1 MKKKQK
7 VPFIQKNEKKNKNLE
22 VNIKEISHNIQNK
35 RVNSKLYLL
44 LYNYKWFYWNFNI
57 ENKKRAKTSDNKEI
71 KPKNNINN
79 DRNNINKNI
88 KNQSKIPKKKKSNK
102 KIFNNKDKKNRNKNV
117 NKTFE
122 KNKEEEESIDS
133 IDEENKNKKDL
144 YSILGVSKTANNE
157 EIRSAYR
164 RLVLIY
170 HPDKNKTDPN
180 ATSKFI
186 ELREAY
192 KILSNYKTR
201 NIYDETGEYDEEQL
215 EHLNRYNTTND
226 FRRRFTIDDIN
237 NYQKIYKG
245 SKEEIQ
251 DLINYYNQKDGNIS
265 HILQS
270 IPYAENKD
278 IKRYLAIYEK
288 LFTIK
293 KLRKNK
299 NYEESRNK
307 IILMVKNKKEE
318 KEAKEILEKLT
329 KQIMERKNKK
339 RNYKDYLLDLARNVG
354 VDKVDKIKNKMSENE
369 IKNFL
374 GDIKKFKKKNNKNK
388 K

>member
-1 MKKKQK
+1 M
-7 VPFIQKNEKKNKNLE
+7 
-22 VNIKEISHNIQNK
+22 
-35 RVNSKLYLL
+35 
-44 LYNYKWFYWNFNI
+44 
-57 ENKKRAKTSDNKEI
+57 
-71 KPKNNINN
+71 
-79 DRNNINKNI
+79 
-88 KNQSKIPKKKKSNK
+88 
-102 KIFNNKDKKNRNKNV
+102 NNKDKKKN
-117 NKTFE
+117 NTKNIKKANE

-133 IDEENKNKKDL
+133 INEENNNKKDL
-144 YSILGVSKTANNE
+144 YSILGVSRTANNE

-180 ATSKFI
+180 ASSKFI

-245 SKEEIQ
+245 SKDEIQ

-265 HILQS
+265 HLLQS

-288 LFTIK
+288 LFTYK

-339 RNYKDYLLDLARNVG
+339 RNYKDYLLDLAGNVG
-354 VDKVDKIKNKMSENE
+354 VDKVDKIKDKMSENE

>member
-1 MKKKQK
+1 M
-7 VPFIQKNEKKNKNLE
+7 
-22 VNIKEISHNIQNK
+22 
-35 RVNSKLYLL
+35 
-44 LYNYKWFYWNFNI
+44 
-57 ENKKRAKTSDNKEI
+57 
-71 KPKNNINN
+71 
-79 DRNNINKNI
+79 
-88 KNQSKIPKKKKSNK
+88 
-102 KIFNNKDKKNRNKNV
+102 NNKDKKKKNTK
-117 NKTFE
+117 KTYE
-122 KNKEEEESIDS
+122 KNKEEEESIGS
-133 IDEENKNKKDL
+133 INEENNNKKDL
-144 YSILGVSKTANNE
+144 YSILGVSRTANNE

-180 ATSKFI
+180 ASAKFI
-186 ELREAY
+186 EIREAY

-245 SKEEIQ
+245 SKDEIQ
-251 DLINYYNQKDGNIS
+251 DLINYYNQKDGNIR

-278 IKRYLAIYEK
+278 IKRYLAIFEK
-288 LFTIK
+288 LFTYK

-318 KEAKEILEKLT
+318 KQAKEIIEKLT
-329 KQIMERKNKK
+329 KQIVERKNKK
-339 RNYKDYLLDLARNVG
+339 Y
-354 VDKVDKIKNKMSENE
+354 I
-369 IKNFL
+369 
-374 GDIKKFKKKNNKNK
+374 
-388 K
+388 

>member
-1 MKKKQK
+1 M
-7 VPFIQKNEKKNKNLE
+7 IL
-22 VNIKEISHNIQNK
+22 IKFN
-35 RVNSKLYLL
+35 
-44 LYNYKWFYWNFNI
+44 NI
-57 ENKKRAKTSDNKEI
+57 ENKKRAKTTDNKDI
-71 KPKNNINN
+71 KPKNNKNN
-79 DRNNINKNI
+79 NRNNSNKNI
-88 KNQSKIPKKKKSNK
+88 KKSSRTPKKKKSEKKLLKNK
-102 KIFNNKDKKNRNKNV
+102 EKKNRNKTN
-117 NKTFE
+117 E
-122 KNKEEEESIDS
+122 KIKEEESISS
-133 IDEENKNKKDL
+133 IDEENNNKKDL
-144 YSILGVSKTANNE
+144 YSILGVSRTANNE
-157 EIRSAYR
+157 EIRTAYR

-180 ATSKFI
+180 SASKFI
-186 ELREAY
+186 EVREAY

-201 NIYDETGEYDEEQL
+201 NVYDETGEYNEEQL
-215 EHLNRYNTTND
+215 EHLNSYNTTND

-251 DLINYYNQKDGNIS
+251 DLINYYNQENGNIS

-288 LFTIK
+288 LFEIK

-307 IILMVKNKKEE
+307 IILMIKNKKEE
-318 KEAKEILEKLT
+318 KEAEEIIDKLT
-329 KQIMERKNKK
+329 KQIVERKNKK
-339 RNYKDYLLDLARNVG
+339 RNYNDYLIDLAKNVG
-354 VDKVDKIKNKMSENE
+354 IDNVEKVKDEMSEKE
-369 IKNFL
+369 FQNFL
-374 GDIKKFKKKNNKNK
+374 NDIKKFKKKSNKSKTK

>member
-1 MKKKQK
+1 M
-7 VPFIQKNEKKNKNLE
+7 IL
-22 VNIKEISHNIQNK
+22 IKFK
-35 RVNSKLYLL
+35 
-44 LYNYKWFYWNFNI
+44 NI
-57 ENKKRAKTSDNKEI
+57 ENKKRAKTADNKDF
-71 KPKNNINN
+71 KPKNKKNN
-79 DRNNINKNI
+79 NRNNNNKNI
-88 KNQSKIPKKKKSNK
+88 KKSSRIPKKKKSEK
-102 KIFNNKDKKNRNKNV
+102 KILNNKEKKTRNKTN
-117 NKTFE
+117 E
-122 KNKEEEESIDS
+122 KIKEEEEESISS
-133 IDEENKNKKDL
+133 IDEENNNKKDL
-144 YSILGVSKTANNE
+144 YSILGVSRTANNE

-180 ATSKFI
+180 SASKFI
-186 ELREAY
+186 EIREAY

-201 NIYDETGEYDEEQL
+201 NIYDETGEYNEEQI

-226 FRRRFTIDDIN
+226 FRRRFSIDDIN

-251 DLINYYNQKDGNIS
+251 DLINYYNQENGNIS

-288 LFTIK
+288 LFEIK

-307 IILMVKNKKEE
+307 IILMIKNRKEE
-318 KEAKEILEKLT
+318 KEAEEIIDKLT
-329 KQIMERKNKK
+329 KQIVERKNKK
-339 RNYKDYLLDLARNVG
+339 RNYNDYLIDLAKNVG
-354 VDKVDKIKNKMSENE
+354 IDNVEKIKDEMSEKE
-369 IKNFL
+369 FQNFL
-374 GDIKKFKKKNNKNK
+374 NDIKKFKKKSNKSKTK

>member
-1 MKKKQK
+1 M
-7 VPFIQKNEKKNKNLE
+7 
-22 VNIKEISHNIQNK
+22 
-35 RVNSKLYLL
+35 
-44 LYNYKWFYWNFNI
+44 
-57 ENKKRAKTSDNKEI
+57 
-71 KPKNNINN
+71 
-79 DRNNINKNI
+79 
-88 KNQSKIPKKKKSNK
+88 
-102 KIFNNKDKKNRNKNV
+102 
-117 NKTFE
+117 
-122 KNKEEEESIDS
+122 
-133 IDEENKNKKDL
+133 
-144 YSILGVSKTANNE
+144 
-157 EIRSAYR
+157 
-164 RLVLIY
+164 
-170 HPDKNKTDPN
+170 
-180 ATSKFI
+180 
-186 ELREAY
+186 
-192 KILSNYKTR
+192 
-201 NIYDETGEYDEEQL
+201 

-307 IILMVKNKKEE
+307 IILMVKDKKEE

-329 KQIMERKNKK
+329 KQIVERKNKK
-339 RNYKDYLLDLARNVG
+339 RNYNDYFADLARNVG
-354 VDKVDKIKNKMSENE
+354 VDKVDKIKDKMSETE
-369 IKNFL
+369 INDFL
-374 GDIKKFKKKNNKNK
+374 NDVKRFNKKNNKNK
-388 K
+388 NKK

>member
-1 MKKKQK
+1 
-7 VPFIQKNEKKNKNLE
+7 L
-22 VNIKEISHNIQNK
+22 
-35 RVNSKLYLL
+35 
-44 LYNYKWFYWNFNI
+44 
-57 ENKKRAKTSDNKEI
+57 
-71 KPKNNINN
+71 
-79 DRNNINKNI
+79 
-88 KNQSKIPKKKKSNK
+88 
-102 KIFNNKDKKNRNKNV
+102 NNKDKKKKNIK
-117 NKTFE
+117 KTDE
-122 KNKEEEESIDS
+122 KNKEEEETIDS
-133 IDEENKNKKDL
+133 INEENNNKKDL
-144 YSILGVSKTANNE
+144 YSILGVSRTANNE

-170 HPDKNKTDPN
+170 HPDKNKIDPN
-180 ATSKFI
+180 ASAKFI
-186 ELREAY
+186 ELRKAY

-265 HILQS
+265 HLLQS

-288 LFTIK
+288 LFAYK

-329 KQIMERKNKK
+329 KQIVERKNKK
-339 RNYKDYLLDLARNVG
+339 RNYNDYLADLARNVG
-354 VDKVDKIKNKMSENE
+354 VDKVDKIKDKMGETE
-369 IKNFL
+369 INDFL
-374 GDIKKFKKKNNKNK
+374 NDVKRFNKKNNKNK
-388 K
+388 NRK